1 MPLIRVDPG
10 QTSLWENR
18 KCFFI
23 MAFIATSAFQYGL
36 DYGMVGGLQAMKGF
50 LEVFGEPNPRSPI
63 GWNLSTV
70 VQQLIASF
78 MIVGAFLASFT
89 TGFLGRFPRRYCLI
103 LASVLCWIS
112 GAIMVSIKLLRKL
125 KGRFQP
131 LKRECSTLVVSFLV

>member
-1 MPLIRVDPG
+1 MAIIRIDPG
-10 QTSLWENR
+10 QSTLWENR

-23 MAFIATSAFQYGL
+23 MAFVATSAFQYGL

-50 LEVFGEPNPRSPI
+50 LEVFGEPNPKSPI
-63 GWNLSTV
+63 GWNLTTV

-103 LASVLCWIS
+103 IASVLCWIS
-112 GAIMVSIKLLRKL
+112 GAIMVP
-125 KGRFQP
+125 FYH
-131 LKRECSTLVVSFLV
+131 